1 MHSDLLTLASSRAPR
16 ACLDVGTKEPAVY
29 QRDDPWT
36 LLRKRPEPYPENG
49 MHLEKRGTR
58 SQSFDSSKKSV
69 GALQG
74 SVRLVL
80 LMPVRVMDELPVQL
94 LRLFGVELL
103 AAFWAL
109 EGARHLDAHVGPS
122 SWLGQDYKCT
132 FLFLI
137 GFKYP

>member
-1 MHSDLLTLASSRAPR
+1 M
-16 ACLDVGTKEPAVY
+16 
-29 QRDDPWT
+29 
-36 LLRKRPEPYPENG
+36 
-49 MHLEKRGTR
+49 R
-58 SQSFDSSKKSV
+58 S
-69 GALQG
+69 
-74 SVRLVL
+74 VL
-80 LMPVRVMDELPVQL
+80 LMPVWVMDELPVQL